1 MMMTT
6 IVLHEQLAY
15 QHGVQTNDCG
25 CQSTSH
31 KQI

>member
-1 MMMTT
+1 MMMTKT
-6 IVLHEQLAY
+6 VFKVAY

-31 KQI
+31 KWN